1 MKIHIHIDSELKETE
16 IHIHTTSY
24 DETLT
29 QLINR
34 LKQTT
39 IETIAGHLDGEIHII
54 KLQDVFSI
62 FSEDGKIFL
71 QTDEDEY
78 ELKQK
83 LYEIEQRYPSQLI
96 RVNKATLVNFEK
108 IASIQSKV
116 LGSPQLT
123 LENGVTVPIS
133 RNYFKTLKEAF
144 GIGGSK

>member
-16 IHIHTTSY
+16 IHIHAASY
-24 DETLT
+24 DETVA
-29 QLINR
+29 QLMNK

-39 IETIAGHLDGEIHII
+39 IDTIAGHLDGEIHII
-54 KLQDVFSI
+54 KLQDVYSI
-62 FSEDGKIFL
+62 FTEEGKIFL
-71 QTDEDEY
+71 QTDEEEY
-78 ELKQK
+78 EVKQK

-96 RVNKATLVNFEK
+96 RVNKATLVHFEK

-133 RNYFKTLKEAF
+133 RNYFKALKEAF
-144 GIGGSK
+144 GLGGSK

>member
-16 IHIHTTSY
+16 IHIHAASY
-24 DETLT
+24 DETVV
-29 QLINR
+29 QLMNK

-39 IETIAGHLDGEIHII
+39 IDTIAGHLNGEIHII
-54 KLQDVFSI
+54 KLQDVYSI
-62 FSEDGKIFL
+62 FTEDGKIFL

-78 ELKQK
+78 EVKQK

-96 RVNKATLVNFEK
+96 RVNKATLVHFEK

-133 RNYFKTLKEAF
+133 RNYFKALKEAF
-144 GIGGSK
+144 GLGGSK

>member
-16 IHIHTTSY
+16 IHIHTASY
-24 DETLT
+24 DETVV
-29 QLINR
+29 QLMNK

-39 IETIAGHLDGEIHII
+39 IDTIAGHLNGEIHII
-54 KLQDVFSI
+54 KLQDVYSI
-62 FSEDGKIFL
+62 FTEDGKIFL
-71 QTDEDEY
+71 QTDEEEY
-78 ELKQK
+78 EVKQK

-96 RVNKATLVNFEK
+96 RVNKATLVHFEK

-133 RNYFKTLKEAF
+133 RNYFKELKEAF
-144 GIGGSK
+144 GLGGSK